1 MPPLGRSRVCAPRV
15 GHHTATGGGRQR
27 EESVMAKEVQA
38 MRLWRQLGGS
48 PAGRW
53 LYSRIVCFK
62 APYFGSISPR
72 VTRLEPGLCEAELK
86 QRRSV
91 QNHIGTVHAIA
102 LCNLAELCAGL
113 VTDVSIPRDM
123 RWIPQDMTVRYLRKA
138 AGRITAVATPAMPL
152 VTASDPYA
160 ATIAVTLTDEDGETV
175 ASADIH
181 MWLSLRPGRKA

>member
-1 MPPLGRSRVCAPRV
+1 MP
-15 GHHTATGGGRQR
+15 TGDRRRR

-38 MRLWRQLGGS
+38 MRLWRRLGGS
-48 PAGRW
+48 PAGQW
-53 LYSRIVCFK
+53 LYSRIVCFR

-72 VTRLEPGLCEAELK
+72 VTRLEAGLCEAELK

-123 RWIPQDMTVRYLRKA
+123 RWIPQDMTVRYLAKA
-138 AGRITAVATPAMPL
+138 RGRMRASARPATELRSSAE
-152 VTASDPYA
+152 PYA
-160 ATIAVTLTDEDGETV
+160 ATIAVTVRDDADLEV
-175 ASADIH
+175 ASADIR
-181 MWLSLRPGRKA
+181 MWLSRRP